1 MKQTAK
7 KIQVEM
13 VHNRGYTIP
22 KEEIWM
28 LDQER
33 KMKQAYNQTYT
44 NDDNILY
51 VHYLNEDLIDDMKIF
66 KKKMKNCTHGMIIG
80 ENDDIKKVSTKY
92 NDYFNPLKKYQLF
105 TIEELQSNI
114 TESILNGTFEKV
126 SSSLIIPSIAHAN
139 ELPFFMLNDPIVK
152 YYDFNAGDVIKI
164 TEDSDVDLFEN
175 KKISYAIVKNIT
187 YKYYNINK

>member
-22 KEEIWM
+22 KDEIWM

-33 KMKQAYNQTYT
+33 KMKQAYNQTYIK
-44 NDDNILY
+44 NDNILY
-51 VHYLNEDLIDDMKIF
+51 VHYINEENLVDDMKIL

-80 ENDDIKKVSTKY
+80 ENHEIKKVPKY
-92 NDYFNPLKKYQLF
+92 TDYFNPLKKYQLF

-114 TESILNGTFEKV
+114 TENILNGTFEKV
-126 SSSLIIPSIAHAN
+126 PSSLIIPSIAHAN
-139 ELPFFMLNDPIVK
+139 ELPFFMSNDPIIK
-152 YYDFNAGDVIKI
+152 YYDFNPGDVIKI

-175 KKISYAIVKNIT
+175 KKISYGIVKNLT
-187 YKYYNINK
+187 YNY